1 VIEASA
7 MNAEQR
13 RIEENNSR
21 AQRWHLWGTYL
32 SERQWGTVREDYS
45 ANGDAWN
52 YLPHDQARSRA
63 YRWGEDGLGGISD
76 YKQRLCFAWAFWNG
90 NDPIL
95 KERLFGLSGPQGN
108 HGEDVKELYWYVDN
122 TPSHSYMR
130 MLYRYPQTR
139 FPFEEL
145 VTVNAARS
153 RMEPEFELWHTNVL
167 AENRYFDIEITYA
180 KASPDDILIR
190 ATATNRGPDPANL
203 HLLPTLWFRNT
214 WSWGRD
220 PRKPTLQQCT
230 PAMIEATHL
239 ELGTYELHCENTEK
253 FLFTENESNFE
264 RMWGVPNRSPHVKDS
279 INDAIVLNRI
289 ELVNPEKIGTK
300 AAAHYQSTIAPN
312 ETRTIRLR
320 LVRAN
325 APMEDGA
332 PATPGSR
339 ELAPPTLA
347 RGIDNPQTNRRVALT
362 PTLSPG
368 ERETTQSAGKGS
380 VFSDFDNIFATRQAE
395 ADEFYNSIAPVNLTS
410 EHKAIQRQALSGLLW
425 TKQFYYYIIEE
436 WLAGDPANP
445 APPASRWNGR
455 NAEWRHLYNERV
467 MSMPDTWEFPWYA
480 SWDVAFHCIPLALID
495 PHFAKGQLDVIV
507 REWYQHPNGHIP
519 AYEWNFSDVNPPVLG
534 WAAWRV
540 YQIERKQT
548 GKGDRAFLETI
559 FHKLLIA
566 FTWWVNRKDS
576 KGKNIF
582 EGGFLGLDNIGV
594 FDRSASFPDGT
605 NLEQSDST
613 SWMGMFSL
621 NLMRIAMELAMED
634 HVYENI
640 ATKFFEHFLGIAAA
654 MNNLGGKGIGLWD
667 EEDEFYYDVLYTPGG
682 RYLPLKVRSIVGLMP
697 LLAVETIQWQL
708 IDALPGFKSRLEW
721 YLAHRPDLASL
732 VSRWQEPGMHERRL
746 VALTRGHRMK
756 CLLRRMLDPN
766 EFLSEYGVRSLSKYH
781 KEHPYRLL
789 VHDEERVVNYEPAE
803 SQTGIFGGNSNW
815 RGPVWFPINYL
826 LIESLQ
832 QFHHY
837 YGDDFK
843 VECPTGSGTYLTLN
857 EIANELSNRL
867 IRLWLRN
874 ESGERPFLRAS
885 VGAFNPPTDSE
896 VYWFH
901 EYFNGDNGGGLGAS
915 HQTGWTA
922 LVAKLIQQ
930 QGEFGTIKGTLKR

>member
-1 VIEASA
+1 

-13 RIEENNSR
+13 RIEENNSLT
-21 AQRWHLWGTYL
+21 QRWHLWGPYL

-63 YRWGEDGLGGISD
+63 YRWGEDGLAGISD

-108 HGEDVKELYWYVDN
+108 HGEDVKELYWYLDN

-130 MLYRYPQTR
+130 MLYRYPQSC
-139 FPFEEL
+139 FPYEEL
-145 VTVNAARS
+145 INRNGSRS
-153 RMEPEFELWHTNVL
+153 RLEPEFELWHTDVL
-167 AENRYFDIEITYA
+167 RENRYFDIEITYA

-190 ATATNRGPDPANL
+190 AITTNRGPESATL
-203 HLLPTLWFRNT
+203 HLLPTIWFRNT

-220 PRKPTLQQCT
+220 NRKPNLRAIAPT
-230 PAMIEATHL
+230 MIEAIHD
-239 ELGTYELHCENTEK
+239 EIGRYQLHCENAGQL
-253 FLFTENESNFE
+253 LFTENESNFE
-264 RMWGVPNRSPHVKDS
+264 RLWEVPNHSRYVKDS
-279 INDAIVLNRI
+279 IADAIVQDRL
-289 ELVNPEKIGTK
+289 ELVSPDKVGTK
-300 AAAHYQSTIAPN
+300 AAAHYRLTLSPN
-312 ETRTIRLR
+312 ESRTIRLR
-320 LVRAN
+320 LHKINNQSSPRTLVASRA
-325 APMEDGA
+325 
-332 PATPGSR
+332 R
-339 ELAPPTLA
+339 ERAA
-347 RGIDNPQTNRRVALT
+347 AGVA
-362 PTLSPG
+362 
-368 ERETTQSAGKGS
+368 
-380 VFSDFDNIFATRQAE
+380 FSDFEEVFATRKTE
-395 ADEFYNSIAPVNLTS
+395 ADEFYDTIAAAKLTT
-410 EHKAIQRQALSGLLW
+410 EQKTIQRQALAGLLW
-425 TKQFYYYIIEE
+425 NKQFYYYIIRE

-445 APPASRWNGR
+445 PPPASRLEGR
-455 NAEWRHLYNERV
+455 NAEWGHIYNERV
-467 MSMPDTWEFPWYA
+467 MSMPDKWEFPWYA
-480 SWDVAFHCIPLALID
+480 SWDLAFHCIPFVLVD
-495 PHFAKGQLDVIV
+495 PHFAKGQIDIIV
-507 REWYQHPNGHIP
+507 REWYQHPNGHVP
-519 AYEWNFSDVNPPVLG
+519 AYEWNFNDVNPPVLG

-559 FHKLLIA
+559 FHKLLLA

-594 FDRSASFPDGT
+594 FDRSARFPDGT
-605 NLEQSDST
+605 YLEQSDGT

-621 NLMRIAMELAMED
+621 NLMRIAIELAMED

-640 ATKFFEHFLGIAAA
+640 ATKFFEHFLSIAAA

-667 EEDEFYYDVLYTPGG
+667 EEDEFYYDVLHTPDG
-682 RYLPLKVRSIVGLMP
+682 RYFPLKVRSIVGLMP

-721 YLAHRPDLASL
+721 YLAHRPDLATL

-746 VALTRGHRMK
+746 VAITRGHRMK

-766 EFLSEYGVRSLSKYH
+766 EFLSEFGVRSLSKYH
-781 KEHPYRLL
+781 QEHPYRLE
-789 VHDEERVVNYEPAE
+789 VHDQEKIVNYEPAE
-803 SQTGIFGGNSNW
+803 SETGIFGGNSNW

-843 VECPTGSGTYLTLN
+843 VECPTGSGTYLTLK
-857 EIANELSNRL
+857 EIANDLSNRL
-867 IRLWLRN
+867 IKLWVRN
-874 ESGERPFLRAS
+874 ERGERPFLRAS
-885 VGAFNPPTDSE
+885 AGAFNPETDSE

-930 QGEFGTIKGTLKR
+930 QGEFGTITTTAK